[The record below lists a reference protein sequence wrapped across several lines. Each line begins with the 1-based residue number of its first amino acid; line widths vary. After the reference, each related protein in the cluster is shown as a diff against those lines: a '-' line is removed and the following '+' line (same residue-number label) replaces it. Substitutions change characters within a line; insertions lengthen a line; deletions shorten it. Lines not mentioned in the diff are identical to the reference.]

1 VQLVQDQLEV
11 IQKEF
16 QDHLQFF
23 HQLHQQVEVVAELTL
38 LQLLLD
44 QVLMEVQVEEVEKAH
59 QQEQEIHHQLVH
71 HKEILVERQ

>member
-1 VQLVQDQLEV
+1 LEVVQLVQDQLEV

-38 LQLLLD
+38 LQLLLE
-44 QVLMEVQVEEVEKAH
+44 QV
-59 QQEQEIHHQLVH
+59 
-71 HKEILVERQ
+71 